1 MEKISAVILCGGKSS
16 RMGTDKA
23 DLLIGEE
30 TFLEHIQKNLVGA
43 GEVLL
48 SVETE
53 TDYPKNEIRH
63 IADIYKECGPMA
75 GIHAALCSCRY
86 PLLFTAACDMP
97 CIDWEMAE
105 ELYGI
110 MKAAEEETD
119 AVIPVGTDGKIH
131 GLGGLYRKRAA
142 LTIENSL
149 KNGERRVQ
157 KILKTMKVEYVSAR
171 QLSGGEE
178 KLRNINTLEE
188 YKKFMDQKSST
199 EIPVYSV
206 VGYSGSGKTTFLEK
220 LIPELKKRG
229 LRVAVVKHD
238 AHEFEIDREGKDSYR
253 LTAAGADVTGL
264 ISDKKAVLMENRPV
278 LPAEIIGKIDQVD
291 VILTEGF
298 KAENWPK
305 ILVYRKDSGQ
315 PAASD
320 PQNCFAVVSDTA
332 VGENNRVFDLNDAA
346 SVAGLI
352 VQEVLEGWK
361 ERH

>member
-1 MEKISAVILCGGKSS
+1 
-16 RMGTDKA
+16 MGTDKA
-23 DLLIGEE
+23 NLLIGEE
-30 TFLEHIQKNLVGA
+30 TFLEHIQKNLAGA

-63 IADIYKECGPMA
+63 IEDIYKECGPMA
-75 GIHAALCSCRY
+75 GIHAVLCSCRY

-110 MKAAEEETD
+110 MKAAEEDTD

-157 KILKTMKVEYVSAR
+157 KILGIMKVEYVSAK

-188 YKKFMDQKSST
+188 YKKFMDRKSST

-315 PAASD
+315 PAAAD